1 MEFKHLEEVMHRN
14 INDTIDAKHN
24 LSYEEMKCISEAVD
38 VLKDIETIRAMR
50 MYGGGESEYYP
61 ESFADRVHMGGMSGI
76 RGRSPMTGR
85 FVSRDGYPMNDTSYT
100 MAYNSNEGGTMA
112 QLQRMRDNAKNEH
125 ERMEMEK
132 LLNFAKNN
140 LDNY

>member
-1 MEFKHLEEVMHRN
+1 MFENGSNNMVMPV
-14 INDTIDAKHN
+14 
-24 LSYEEMKCISEAVD
+24 SPM
-38 VLKDIETIRAMR
+38 MGG
-50 MYGGGESEYYP
+50 YGNG
-61 ESFADRVHMGGMSGI
+61 FGGMSGI

>member
-1 MEFKHLEEVMHRN
+1 MFENGSNNMVMPV
-14 INDTIDAKHN
+14 
-24 LSYEEMKCISEAVD
+24 SPM
-38 VLKDIETIRAMR
+38 
-50 MYGGGESEYYP
+50 
-61 ESFADRVHMGGMSGI
+61 MGGYGN
-76 RGRSPMTGR
+76 GFG
-85 FVSRDGYPMNDTSYT
+85 SRDGYPMNDTSYT

>member
-1 MEFKHLEEVMHRN
+1 MEFKYLEEVMHRN

-24 LSYEEMKCISEAVD
+24 LSYEEMKCIGEAVD

-50 MYGGGESEYYP
+50 TYGGGESEYYP
-61 ESFADRVHMGGMSGI
+61 ESFTYRGVSGV

-85 FVSRDGYPMNDTSYT
+85 FVSRGMSYDD
-100 MAYNSNEGGTMA
+100 YSNEGGTMA

-132 LLNFAKNN
+132 LMNFAKNN

>member
-1 MEFKHLEEVMHRN
+1 
-14 INDTIDAKHN
+14 
-24 LSYEEMKCISEAVD
+24 
-38 VLKDIETIRAMR
+38 
-50 MYGGGESEYYP
+50 
-61 ESFADRVHMGGMSGI
+61 
-76 RGRSPMTGR
+76 
-85 FVSRDGYPMNDTSYT
+85 MNDASYT

>member
-1 MEFKHLEEVMHRN
+1 
-14 INDTIDAKHN
+14 
-24 LSYEEMKCISEAVD
+24 
-38 VLKDIETIRAMR
+38 
-50 MYGGGESEYYP
+50 
-61 ESFADRVHMGGMSGI
+61 MGGMSGI

-85 FVSRDGYPMNDTSYT
+85 FVSRDVYPMNDTSYT

-125 ERMEMEK
+125 ERMEIEK